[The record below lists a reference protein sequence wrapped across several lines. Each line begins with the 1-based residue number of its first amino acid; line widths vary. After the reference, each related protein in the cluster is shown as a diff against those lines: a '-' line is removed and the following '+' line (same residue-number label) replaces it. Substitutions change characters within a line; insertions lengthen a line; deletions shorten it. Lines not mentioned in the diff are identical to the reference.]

1 MKNVKRM
8 SLIIFTAVLLFAGAL
23 VTMIVGSAEEYCT
36 VRIDYL
42 FQNGDK
48 AYDSYIAVFNMNA
61 DVNVTITNPT
71 ISGYK
76 PVDEEDQP
84 ALTTRIVEPDLTE
97 NLTMTIYYVPDEV
110 PYTVKYYLQNVYDD
124 DYTATLTLEDEDY
137 HKKGLTGT
145 FPSDLENKTFRG
157 FTKLYHKPDFIAADG
172 STEFELYYTRNYYLI
187 NFDLNGGHGV
197 EPVYAKY
204 ESNYNI
210 PEPARKGYVFEGW
223 VLANENGDFVNEQG
237 TLLSDA
243 DALAYAQ
250 THKFTSGIVPDHNV
264 NYKAYWTA
272 SAAQYTIVYWIEDP
286 DSENYENVAT
296 QTITQY
302 RDETDVKTGDTLD
315 LEDRNEIPDF
325 FTGYNLNP
333 QKVER
338 DSQGNV
344 ILDKDLRPTYLTSAS
359 LPSYHEGDP
368 IYAIDEYDH
377 PIDFPDMSPGEREE
391 LNGKWRYFEVDTEK
405 TLSSMTV
412 SGDGSTRFNVY
423 YKRKPITQRFFFA
436 RSKTDANGTIHYQVP
451 GWTRAF
457 STQGGTLDNHLSDN
471 WGRQTHWQEL
481 NGSLPEYADE
491 YKTKLDAN
499 THTYEANGYT
509 YYYYELKTEYYSNM
523 RDNWLSDAFKPYAIT
538 NTTLPDYHAGDY
550 ARFGAWS
557 AEWGTP
563 YAMEHDNKTVKGFYE
578 KLDDNLLYTE
588 DYLGTDYVDNPL
600 VLNYLSFWTN
610 AKNKDWNYK
619 DAVYNF
625 TYQNYVEL
633 LPSEYDAN
641 GNWNGTGGYTSV
653 IAVNYEV
660 ESGNQVMHSQRKL
673 YGLLPKNIT
682 ETYDGAMEYKDV
694 NRRDEDV
701 KEKQTATSLTGFALL
716 ESEINKVTSAQVV
729 YGADKGADINLKK
742 QNPVCKWYAKDEF
755 DENHHADIKFFYRRR
770 YYTLG
775 FMNNNVKSTDQQT
788 RNIYYQMDIN
798 STGIRGNW
806 VYYEP
811 KYPDEDMRNYYY
823 FDGWYYDEDHTRKVP
838 IIENDTAYADNAHPE
853 GRTHF
858 ADNDFKMPADDVT
871 LYAKWNLVKEN
882 VRFYNDYEAY
892 STGKDPISSCEPEYN
907 SLILTNDIP
916 STNSEDNRPNLLP
929 PVTDA
934 TFTGW
939 YYLNEAGEELRY
951 EPENIPVV
959 KSLNLYAKWTSEQSA
974 GYLVEYVEKGT
985 GAPVADPVTGVAYVT
1000 TTKSFNA
1007 KVGNEL
1013 NEAHRPQANQKNWW
1027 PVVSSHSIV
1036 IKANQEGEDYAPNVY
1051 RFEYTKKEN
1060 VWYTVKYLDAATLQP
1075 IFTDEEKNTSAPT
1088 VTEYYRP
1095 KDGYMPDR
1103 VQKTLILSASV
1114 NTNTDAAKAEELA
1127 MNTIV
1132 FLYTKKDSQAL
1143 VRIEHYLQ
1151 KPDGDPADKNDY
1163 EHYRDERITKTI
1175 NDTLDINADV
1185 YQTDIAKS
1193 LTDSHYNIR
1202 TDFTEVY
1209 VNNEL
1214 FTGQPITVTNAPLVV
1229 KVYYERSKYPYKV
1242 ICVDI
1247 DRQDN
1252 PQGVLKTTVYSDD
1265 DDLQPLGAVVIITPE
1280 SPITDSEGNKYVPID
1295 PNNQTLTIYHEDF
1308 NGTAPPDPKIN
1319 VKTIYYRKLNSVQ
1332 INYEIICEGAV
1343 EGDLQLSQ
1351 NREIVKLQTD
1361 IKGCTATDYSG
1372 VDGRYTFLGW
1382 YQTPSA
1388 TEYNALTTEYKYV
1401 PLLPLNDVTYYA
1413 IFQMNSAPYTL
1424 NYVYQG
1430 RKGGND
1436 GSYIGDDAETD
1447 EKVFTVT
1454 LELKPED
1461 LDENGMPLPKHL
1473 VDNAPAVDDLYKDC
1487 IWTITNQYV
1496 TFDKATR
1503 TVTITAVQTPR
1514 KCVVKFYYGDHK
1526 EVPETV
1532 TRVPL
1537 NSLVRRDDG
1546 SFIEA
1551 PETDDAENP
1560 FAYWSVVENNKEI
1573 ARCYNRG
1580 FNLRVT
1586 GDYTITAMY
1595 TTPAN
1600 VLSIS
1605 DPRYTRQQYDD
1616 ANGNKVDKLQV
1627 DFLLAY
1633 MQSKGLLLNSELAA
1647 KQGYN
1652 SGIVV
1657 EYFDD
1662 YLIDKEDV
1670 TGATLTEDDKI
1681 KVVLPETDTDSV
1693 KTFIQSSNNSTAN
1706 EHRHLLKYIVPN
1718 SYYNNKNRVDR
1729 AISFT
1734 NSSSARHMVFRAYYY
1749 VSHTDGDKTV
1759 TELTKPVT
1767 FYLYDIGNSAP
1778 TKTGGD

>member
-1 MKNVKRM
+1 M
-8 SLIIFTAVLLFAGAL
+8 
-23 VTMIVGSAEEYCT
+23 
-36 VRIDYL
+36 
-42 FQNGDK
+42 
-48 AYDSYIAVFNMNA
+48 
-61 DVNVTITNPT
+61 
-71 ISGYK
+71 
-76 PVDEEDQP
+76 
-84 ALTTRIVEPDLTE
+84 
-97 NLTMTIYYVPDEV
+97 
-110 PYTVKYYLQNVYDD
+110 
-124 DYTATLTLEDEDY
+124 
-137 HKKGLTGT
+137 
-145 FPSDLENKTFRG
+145 
-157 FTKLYHKPDFIAADG
+157 
-172 STEFELYYTRNYYLI
+172 
-187 NFDLNGGHGV
+187 
-197 EPVYAKY
+197 
-204 ESNYNI
+204 
-210 PEPARKGYVFEGW
+210 
-223 VLANENGDFVNEQG
+223 
-237 TLLSDA
+237 
-243 DALAYAQ
+243 
-250 THKFTSGIVPDHNV
+250 
-264 NYKAYWTA
+264 
-272 SAAQYTIVYWIEDP
+272 
-286 DSENYENVAT
+286 
-296 QTITQY
+296 
-302 RDETDVKTGDTLD
+302 
-315 LEDRNEIPDF
+315 
-325 FTGYNLNP
+325 
-333 QKVER
+333 
-338 DSQGNV
+338 
-344 ILDKDLRPTYLTSAS
+344 
-359 LPSYHEGDP
+359 
-368 IYAIDEYDH
+368 
-377 PIDFPDMSPGEREE
+377 
-391 LNGKWRYFEVDTEK
+391 
-405 TLSSMTV
+405 
-412 SGDGSTRFNVY
+412 
-423 YKRKPITQRFFFA
+423 
-436 RSKTDANGTIHYQVP
+436 
-451 GWTRAF
+451 
-457 STQGGTLDNHLSDN
+457 
-471 WGRQTHWQEL
+471 
-481 NGSLPEYADE
+481 
-491 YKTKLDAN
+491 
-499 THTYEANGYT
+499 
-509 YYYYELKTEYYSNM
+509 
-523 RDNWLSDAFKPYAIT
+523 
-538 NTTLPDYHAGDY
+538 
-550 ARFGAWS
+550 
-557 AEWGTP
+557 
-563 YAMEHDNKTVKGFYE
+563 
-578 KLDDNLLYTE
+578 
-588 DYLGTDYVDNPL
+588 
-600 VLNYLSFWTN
+600 
-610 AKNKDWNYK
+610 
-619 DAVYNF
+619 
-625 TYQNYVEL
+625 
-633 LPSEYDAN
+633 
-641 GNWNGTGGYTSV
+641 
-653 IAVNYEV
+653 
-660 ESGNQVMHSQRKL
+660 
-673 YGLLPKNIT
+673 
-682 ETYDGAMEYKDV
+682 
-694 NRRDEDV
+694 
-701 KEKQTATSLTGFALL
+701 
-716 ESEINKVTSAQVV
+716 V

-1361 IKGCTATDYSG
+1361 IIGCTATDYSG

-1382 YQTPSA
+1382 
-1388 TEYNALTTEYKYV
+1388 
-1401 PLLPLNDVTYYA
+1401 
-1413 IFQMNSAPYTL
+1413 F
-1424 NYVYQG
+1424 
-1430 RKGGND
+1430 
-1436 GSYIGDDAETD
+1436 
-1447 EKVFTVT
+1447 
-1454 LELKPED
+1454 
-1461 LDENGMPLPKHL
+1461 
-1473 VDNAPAVDDLYKDC
+1473 
-1487 IWTITNQYV
+1487 NQ
-1496 TFDKATR
+1496 R
-1503 TVTITAVQTPR
+1503 
-1514 KCVVKFYYGDHK
+1514 
-1526 EVPETV
+1526 
-1532 TRVPL
+1532 
-1537 NSLVRRDDG
+1537 
-1546 SFIEA
+1546 
-1551 PETDDAENP
+1551 
-1560 FAYWSVVENNKEI
+1560 
-1573 ARCYNRG
+1573 
-1580 FNLRVT
+1580 
-1586 GDYTITAMY
+1586 
-1595 TTPAN
+1595 
-1600 VLSIS
+1600 
-1605 DPRYTRQQYDD
+1605 
-1616 ANGNKVDKLQV
+1616 
-1627 DFLLAY
+1627 
-1633 MQSKGLLLNSELAA
+1633 
-1647 KQGYN
+1647 
-1652 SGIVV
+1652 
-1657 EYFDD
+1657 
-1662 YLIDKEDV
+1662 
-1670 TGATLTEDDKI
+1670 
-1681 KVVLPETDTDSV
+1681 
-1693 KTFIQSSNNSTAN
+1693 
-1706 EHRHLLKYIVPN
+1706 RHLLRDLPN
-1718 SYYNNKNRVDR
+1718 ELR
-1729 AISFT
+1729 ALHPQLCLSGQKG
-1734 NSSSARHMVFRAYYY
+1734 RQRRQ
-1749 VSHTDGDKTV
+1749 
-1759 TELTKPVT
+1759 
-1767 FYLYDIGNSAP
+1767 LYRR
-1778 TKTGGD
+1778 